1 MNENTKPPR
10 GLDKVY
16 HFFLTDETP
25 ANQDPVTPVGNCI
38 TNEITHIPDN
48 TIHQGG
54 VEYDRLKNTVAKLF
68 VLRESCKGN
77 YFTQNPD
84 NDLIWLA
91 GAEDIL
97 QDAIANLI
105 KTLRFMDIITK

>member
-1 MNENTKPPR
+1 MNENSKPPR
-10 GLDKVY
+10 GLEKVS
-16 HFFLTDETP
+16 HFFLTEKIPSKQGPGTS
-25 ANQDPVTPVGNCI
+25 VGQII
-38 TNEITHIPDN
+38 TNETAHTPN
-48 TIHQGG
+48 STVHQQA
-54 VEYDRLKNTVAKLF
+54 VEYHQLKNTVAKLC

-84 NDLIWLA
+84 NDLIWLK

-105 KTLRFMDIITK
+105 KTLRFIDSNNK